1 MEGSIVNK
9 EKLNT
14 ILQKHKLWLDNKEG
28 GERAN
33 LMSADLRCTDLSG
46 ANLSGADLN
55 NTKF

>member
-1 MEGSIVNK
+1 MNK

-14 ILQKHKLWLDNKEG
+14 ILEKHKLWLDNKEG